1 MFGGCPLVNPLR
13 NARQV
18 VLMLETSARHCLI
31 LSVAFSIPSRSEE
44 QTHARPLHETPRL
57 TELAISP
64 RQSFNF
70 FLTFMSW
77 IAAGLWFGSHGA
89 TLPSNSYN
97 SLSMFA
103 CQKPDIRNKKARRVN
118 PVPFAN
124 CSLLDRT
131 SVQTKKRMNAG
142 KR

>member
-1 MFGGCPLVNPLR
+1 MFGGCTLVNPLR

-18 VLMLETSARHCLI
+18 ILMLETSARHCLI

-77 IAAGLWFGSHGA
+77 IAADFGSD
-89 TLPSNSYN
+89 LMVLRYRQIPIIV
-97 SLSMFA
+97 
-103 CQKPDIRNKKARRVN
+103 CQCSPARNLT
-118 PVPFAN
+118 FEI
-124 CSLLDRT
+124 
-131 SVQTKKRMNAG
+131 KKRGA
-142 KR
+142 